1 MNLIVIGPPG
11 AGKGSQI
18 AELLRYRDFEHISLG
33 DIFRVAQFTQS
44 QLGKHVS
51 ASVDAGE
58 LVDDETANTVVRN
71 RILELPNKV
80 GFLLDGYPRSKQQA
94 VSLCQFLDKED
105 IRLNG
110 VFELDV
116 SDEIASERIRKHAQ
130 LSKKTIVPH
139 SDENEAAIK
148 NRLLAYRSSIGDVR
162 AKLAEIAPI
171 YRIDASLSIDAITS
185 HILSHIELIDG

>member
-1 MNLIVIGPPG
+1 MNLIIIGPPG

-58 LVDDETANTVVRN
+58 LVDDETANIVVRN

-130 LSKKTIVPH
+130 LSKKAIVPH

-171 YRIDASLSIDAITS
+171 CRIDASLSIDAVTS
-185 HILSHIELIDG
+185 RILSHIELIDG

>member
-58 LVDDETANTVVRN
+58 LVDDETANIVVRN

-130 LSKKTIVPH
+130 LSKKAIVPH

-171 YRIDASLSIDAITS
+171 CRIDASLSIDAVTS
-185 HILSHIELIDG
+185 RILSHIELIDG